1 MLKRELE
8 DDEKLFYAKI
18 DDKIKLSKTR
28 NKIVYTDFL
37 YETEI
42 SKAEKYLKLIKFDK
56 YIFSGGYSESERKA
70 LIIYPEKLTE
80 EMAIKNLENIFS
92 IIRIILPNNLK
103 ETYLHKDFLGGIMK
117 LGVSRDKIGDIII
130 DKDGADIVVFKENE
144 LYFSEN
150 LKLLTRFRKS
160 NIDIVNIK
168 DVKKKQ
174 EKFEEKQIIVSSM
187 RLDSIVSE
195 LANTSRNKA
204 IELIEIGRVLV
215 NHEEIFKPSK
225 SIKIKD
231 IITIR
236 GKGKFIIDSIIRNT
250 KNDRLVIK
258 VMKYS

>member
-1 MLKRELE
+1 MLKKELE

-56 YIFSGGYSESERKA
+56 YIFSGGYSEAERKA

-168 DVKKKQ
+168 NVKKKMM
-174 EKFEEKQIIVSSM
+174 KFEDIQIIISSM
-187 RLDSIVSE
+187 RLDSFVSE
-195 LANTSRNKA
+195 IAKTSRSKA
-204 IELIEIGRVLV
+204 CELIEEGRVLV
-215 NHEEIFKPSK
+215 NHEDVFKASK
-225 SIKIKD
+225 DIKISD

-236 GKGKFIIDSIIRNT
+236 GKGKYIVDSFIRNT
-250 KNDRLVIK
+250 RNDRLVVK
-258 VMKYS
+258 VKKYA

>member
-1 MLKRELE
+1 MCMLKRELE

-42 SKAEKYLKLIKFDK
+42 SKAEKYLRLIKFDK
-56 YIFSGGYSESERKA
+56 YIFSGGYSEAERKA

-80 EMAIKNLENIFS
+80 EMAIKNLANIFS

-103 ETYLHKDFLGGIMK
+103 EAYLHKDFLGGIMK

-150 LKLLTRFRKS
+150 LKFP
-160 NIDIVNIK
+160 
-168 DVKKKQ
+168 
-174 EKFEEKQIIVSSM
+174 E
-187 RLDSIVSE
+187 
-195 LANTSRNKA
+195 NKYVQM
-204 IELIEIGRVLV
+204 EYLV
-215 NHEEIFKPSK
+215 
-225 SIKIKD
+225 
-231 IITIR
+231 
-236 GKGKFIIDSIIRNT
+236 
-250 KNDRLVIK
+250 V
-258 VMKYS
+258 